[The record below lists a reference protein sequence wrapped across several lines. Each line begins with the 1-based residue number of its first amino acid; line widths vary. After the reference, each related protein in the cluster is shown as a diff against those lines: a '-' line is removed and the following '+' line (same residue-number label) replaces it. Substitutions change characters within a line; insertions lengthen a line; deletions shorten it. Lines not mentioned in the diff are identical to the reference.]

1 MIIMTMNMRNAI
13 IMLGCVMA
21 LGLASCKPTESNYK
35 AAYDAAQ
42 QKRKAEAN
50 DPDILLP
57 AGGLQQIG
65 APVKR
70 VIDGDSV
77 YITAEH
83 LKVIEN
89 QDSEARKWNVA
100 VASYKMR
107 TNCIAQAKE
116 LVARGMKAFVVEN
129 VDSKFYVIAG
139 SFDTLKEAVAFSR
152 KYAEGK
158 KESVFVGLPGEPII
172 IEKR

>member
-116 LVARGMKAFVVEN
+116 LVAQGMKAFVVEN

-139 SFDTLKEAVAFSR
+139 SFDTLKEAAAFSR